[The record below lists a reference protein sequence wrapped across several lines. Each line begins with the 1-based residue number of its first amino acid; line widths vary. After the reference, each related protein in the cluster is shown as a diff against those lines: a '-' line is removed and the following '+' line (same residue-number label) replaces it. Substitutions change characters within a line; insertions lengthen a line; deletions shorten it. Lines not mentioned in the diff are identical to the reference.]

1 MISEFYYHVQL
12 GLRQRDPDQ
21 RPLMI
26 YALPLLAPAILILA
40 AVLIHCRPATVPV
53 RAAFRS
59 ERAALLAL
67 GIAAASM
74 ALLIRKGSGD
84 NGLFGLG
91 GVGLSVRVDAVSATM
106 LLLVAFIGWIVVRYA
121 HTYLDGEARHAHF
134 TIWLLGTL
142 AAVLLLAQLGNLVQ
156 FIAAWIAASLC
167 LDKLLLFYPCR
178 IKAQRGA
185 QKIHHG
191 AH

>member
-1 MISEFYYHVQL
+1 
-12 GLRQRDPDQ
+12 
-21 RPLMI
+21 MI

-121 HTYLDGEARHAHF
+121 RTYLDGEARHAHF
-134 TIWLLGTL
+134 IIWLLGTL
-142 AAVLLLAQLGNLVQ
+142 GSVLLLVQSGNLVQ
-156 FIAAWIAASLC
+156 SIAAWIAASLC
-167 LDKLLLFYPCR
+167 LHKLLLVLSVPD
-178 IKAQRGA
+178 QGA
-185 QKIHHG
+185 ARREKNSSRR
-191 AH
+191 ALATPL